1 MEWMQFAQACWRQGI
16 TVATCYSNL
25 GHDALEHVINECQIT
40 TMLCNGSSIKNLESL
55 ADKCQSLKY
64 LICLDKISKESEKF
78 KVIHFDDVIQE
89 GSKKEIKPDTP
100 PDKDTLAVIM
110 YTSGSTGMPK
120 VK

>member
-1 MEWMQFAQACWRQGI
+1 
-16 TVATCYSNL
+16 
-25 GHDALEHVINECQIT
+25 
-40 TMLCNGSSIKNLESL
+40 
-55 ADKCQSLKY
+55 
-64 LICLDKISKESEKF
+64 LDKISKESEKF